1 MDHVRTLKAL
11 CVGLSAV
18 GLLVPPSV
26 VEAST
31 PANLATVPKP
41 VVKLV
46 ADAELDSLGFL
57 HGRVFSA
64 RGVPAAGVTVV
75 LRQTDRELAR
85 TDTDALGRFRLGQLR
100 GGTYELSVGAQ
111 GRLVRAWAANTA
123 PPAAGDVV
131 VILGDGEVVRGQMPL
146 EEFFAS
152 DAVLLIGLVAAMIAI
167 PIAIHN
173 SKPSSP

>member
-18 GLLVPPSV
+18 GLLVPSSV
-26 VEAST
+26 VDAST
-31 PANLATVPKP
+31 PVTLATAPKP
-41 VVKLV
+41 VSLV

-167 PIAIHN
+167 PVAIHN